1 MEVVY
6 QRCCGIDVHKKM
18 IVACFR
24 DGRKKELREF
34 GTLTSD
40 LRELT
45 NWLLEEKC
53 EMIAMESTASYWKPL
68 YNLFELSGLPAM
80 VVNAQ
85 HMKSLP
91 GRKTDMKDAEWISDL
106 LQHGLLRA
114 SFIPDRDQREI
125 REVSRYRKSLIEE
138 RSRELNRLQKMLEGG
153 NIKLGSMLTHINGK
167 SGRKF
172 LELLLSGE
180 EISLEAVDKLRNY
193 QLHSSAEELLQ
204 SLDGFLSPLQKKLL
218 RSILDHIDDMTRRIE
233 DIDKIIKEY
242 MKEYEDA
249 IKALEEIPGVGEVGA
264 QTIISE
270 IGVDMSRFPTASHL
284 CSWAGVA
291 PGNNESAGKRRSG
304 RTTKGNIT
312 LKTTLI
318 QCAHG
323 ASKRKGTF
331 FYAQYQRIKMRRGSK
346 IAAMAVAHSI
356 LVAVYHIL
364 KDNVPFYDLGSDFYN
379 KFNREKKIRSY
390 LNKLSEL
397 GYDLTAV
404 TVAS

>member
-114 SFIPDRDQREI
+114 SFIPDRDQREL

-193 QLHSSAEELLQ
+193 QLHSSAEDLLQ

-356 LVAVYHIL
+356 LVAVYHML

-404 TVAS
+404 TVSS

>member
-114 SFIPDRDQREI
+114 SFIPDRDQREL

-304 RTTKGNIT
+304 RTTKGNIA

-356 LVAVYHIL
+356 LVAVYHML

-404 TVAS
+404 TVSS

>member
-34 GTLTSD
+34 GTLTND

-114 SFIPDRDQREI
+114 SFIPDRDQREL

-304 RTTKGNIT
+304 RTTKGNIA

-356 LVAVYHIL
+356 LVAVYHML

>member
-114 SFIPDRDQREI
+114 SFIPDRDQREL

-167 SGRKF
+167 GGRKF

-180 EISLEAVDKLRNY
+180 EISLEVVDKLRNY

-204 SLDGFLSPLQKKLL
+204 SLDGFLSPLQKRLL
-218 RSILDHIDDMTRRIE
+218 RSILDHIDDMTCRIE

-356 LVAVYHIL
+356 LVAVYHML

>member
-114 SFIPDRDQREI
+114 SFIPDRDQREL

-180 EISLEAVDKLRNY
+180 DISLEAVDKLRNY

-204 SLDGFLSPLQKKLL
+204 SLDGFLSPLQRKLL
-218 RSILDHIDDMTRRIE
+218 RSILDHIDDMTRRIA

-356 LVAVYHIL
+356 LVAVYHML

-397 GYDLTAV
+397 GYDLTTV

>member
-114 SFIPDRDQREI
+114 SFIPDRDQREL

-233 DIDKIIKEY
+233 DVDKIIKEY

-356 LVAVYHIL
+356 LVAVYHML

-404 TVAS
+404 TVVS

>member
-204 SLDGFLSPLQKKLL
+204 SLDGFLSPLQKRLL
-218 RSILDHIDDMTRRIE
+218 RSILDHIDDMTRRIA

-356 LVAVYHIL
+356 LVAVYHML

>member
-114 SFIPDRDQREI
+114 SFIPDRDQREL

-172 LELLLSGE
+172 LELLLSEE

-356 LVAVYHIL
+356 LVAVYHML

>member
-91 GRKTDMKDAEWISDL
+91 GRKTDMKDSEWISDL

-193 QLHSSAEELLQ
+193 QLHSSAEKLLQ

-356 LVAVYHIL
+356 LVAVYHML

>member
-204 SLDGFLSPLQKKLL
+204 SLDGFLSPLQKRLL

-233 DIDKIIKEY
+233 DVDKIIKEY

-323 ASKRKGTF
+323 ASKHKGTF

-356 LVAVYHIL
+356 LVAVYHML

>member
-114 SFIPDRDQREI
+114 SFIPDRDQREL

-233 DIDKIIKEY
+233 DVDKIIKEY

-356 LVAVYHIL
+356 LVAVYHML

>member
-24 DGRKKELREF
+24 DGRKQELREF

-114 SFIPDRDQREI
+114 SFIPNRDQREL
-125 REVSRYRKSLIEE
+125 REVSRCRKSLIEE

-204 SLDGFLSPLQKKLL
+204 SLDGFLSPLQRKLL
-218 RSILDHIDDMTRRIE
+218 RSILDHIDDMTHRIA

-356 LVAVYHIL
+356 LVAVYHML

>member
-233 DIDKIIKEY
+233 DVDKIIKEY

-356 LVAVYHIL
+356 LVAVYHML

>member
-114 SFIPDRDQREI
+114 SFIPDRDQREL

-356 LVAVYHIL
+356 LVAVYHML
-364 KDNVPFYDLGSDFYN
+364 KDNAPFYDLGSDFYN

-404 TVAS
+404 TVSS

>member
-193 QLHSSAEELLQ
+193 QMHSSAEELLQ

-218 RSILDHIDDMTRRIE
+218 RSILDHIDDMTRRIA

-304 RTTKGNIT
+304 RTTKGNIA

-356 LVAVYHIL
+356 LVAIYHML

>member
-6 QRCCGIDVHKKM
+6 HRCCGIDVHKKM

-45 NWLLEEKC
+45 SWLLEEKC

-204 SLDGFLSPLQKKLL
+204 SLDGFLSPLQRKLL

-356 LVAVYHIL
+356 LVAVYHML

>member
-114 SFIPDRDQREI
+114 SFIPDRDQREL

-233 DIDKIIKEY
+233 DVDKIIKEY

-249 IKALEEIPGVGEVGA
+249 VKALEEIPGVGEVGA

-356 LVAVYHIL
+356 LVAVYHML
-364 KDNVPFYDLGSDFYN
+364 KNNVPFYDLGSDFYN

-404 TVAS
+404 TVSS

>member
-193 QLHSSAEELLQ
+193 QMHSSAEELLQ
-204 SLDGFLSPLQKKLL
+204 SLDGFLSPLQRKLL

-242 MKEYEDA
+242 MKEYEDT

-356 LVAVYHIL
+356 LVAVYHML

>member
-91 GRKTDMKDAEWISDL
+91 ERKTDMKDAEWISDL

-114 SFIPDRDQREI
+114 SFIPDRDQREL

-204 SLDGFLSPLQKKLL
+204 SLDGFLSPLQKRLF
-218 RSILDHIDDMTRRIE
+218 RSILDHIDDMTCRIE
-233 DIDKIIKEY
+233 DVDKIIKEY

-291 PGNNESAGKRRSG
+291 PGNNESGGKRRSG

-356 LVAVYHIL
+356 LVAVYHML
-364 KDNVPFYDLGSDFYN
+364 KNNVPFYDLGSDFYN

-404 TVAS
+404 TVSS

>member
-114 SFIPDRDQREI
+114 SFIPDRDQREL

-167 SGRKF
+167 GGRKF

-180 EISLEAVDKLRNY
+180 EISLEVVDKLRNY

-204 SLDGFLSPLQKKLL
+204 SLDGFLSPLQKRLL
-218 RSILDHIDDMTRRIE
+218 RSILDHIDDMTCRIE

-356 LVAVYHIL
+356 LVAVYHML

-404 TVAS
+404 TVSS

>member
-114 SFIPDRDQREI
+114 SFIPDRDQREL

-218 RSILDHIDDMTRRIE
+218 RSILDHIDDMTHRIE
-233 DIDKIIKEY
+233 DVDKIIKEY

-270 IGVDMSRFPTASHL
+270 IGVNMSRFPTASHL

-356 LVAVYHIL
+356 LVAVYHML

>member
-45 NWLLEEKC
+45 NWLLEGKC

-114 SFIPDRDQREI
+114 SFIPDRDQREL

-249 IKALEEIPGVGEVGA
+249 VKALEEIPGVGEVGA

-356 LVAVYHIL
+356 LVAVYHML
-364 KDNVPFYDLGSDFYN
+364 KNNVPFYDLGSDFYN

>member
-233 DIDKIIKEY
+233 DIDKIIKEC

-356 LVAVYHIL
+356 LVAVYHML

-404 TVAS
+404 TVSS

>member
-6 QRCCGIDVHKKM
+6 HRCCGIDVHKKM

-45 NWLLEEKC
+45 SWLLEEKC

-204 SLDGFLSPLQKKLL
+204 SLDGFLSPLQRKLL
-218 RSILDHIDDMTRRIE
+218 RSILDHIDDMTRRIA

-242 MKEYEDA
+242 MKEYEDT

-356 LVAVYHIL
+356 LVAVYHML

>member
-1 MEVVY
+1 
-6 QRCCGIDVHKKM
+6 
-18 IVACFR
+18 
-24 DGRKKELREF
+24 
-34 GTLTSD
+34 
-40 LRELT
+40 
-45 NWLLEEKC
+45 
-53 EMIAMESTASYWKPL
+53 
-68 YNLFELSGLPAM
+68 
-80 VVNAQ
+80 
-85 HMKSLP
+85 
-91 GRKTDMKDAEWISDL
+91 
-106 LQHGLLRA
+106 
-114 SFIPDRDQREI
+114 
-125 REVSRYRKSLIEE
+125 
-138 RSRELNRLQKMLEGG
+138 
-153 NIKLGSMLTHINGK
+153 
-167 SGRKF
+167 
-172 LELLLSGE
+172 
-180 EISLEAVDKLRNY
+180 
-193 QLHSSAEELLQ
+193 
-204 SLDGFLSPLQKKLL
+204 
-218 RSILDHIDDMTRRIE
+218 MTCRIE
-233 DIDKIIKEY
+233 DVDKIIKEY

-356 LVAVYHIL
+356 LVAVYHML
-364 KDNVPFYDLGSDFYN
+364 KNNVPFYDLGSDFYN

-404 TVAS
+404 TVSS

>member
-68 YNLFELSGLPAM
+68 YNLFELSELPAM

-125 REVSRYRKSLIEE
+125 REVSRYRKNLIEE

-204 SLDGFLSPLQKKLL
+204 SLDGFLSPLQRKLL
-218 RSILDHIDDMTRRIE
+218 RSILDHIDDMTRRIA

-304 RTTKGNIT
+304 RTTKGNIA

-356 LVAVYHIL
+356 LVAVYHML
-364 KDNVPFYDLGSDFYN
+364 KNNVPFYDLGSDFYN

>member
-114 SFIPDRDQREI
+114 SFIPDRDQREL

-242 MKEYEDA
+242 MKEYEDTV
-249 IKALEEIPGVGEVGA
+249 KALEEIPGVGEVGA

-270 IGVDMSRFPTASHL
+270 IGVDMSRFPTASHM

-356 LVAVYHIL
+356 LVAVYHML
-364 KDNVPFYDLGSDFYN
+364 KNNVPFYDLGSDFYN

-404 TVAS
+404 TVSS

>member
-18 IVACFR
+18 IVVCFR

-193 QLHSSAEELLQ
+193 QMHSSAEELLQ

-304 RTTKGNIT
+304 RTTKGNIA

-356 LVAVYHIL
+356 LVAVYHML

-404 TVAS
+404 TVSS

>member
-114 SFIPDRDQREI
+114 SFIPDRDQREL

-233 DIDKIIKEY
+233 DVDKIIKEY

-356 LVAVYHIL
+356 LVAVYHML
-364 KDNVPFYDLGSDFYN
+364 RDNVPFYDLGSDFYN

-404 TVAS
+404 TVVS